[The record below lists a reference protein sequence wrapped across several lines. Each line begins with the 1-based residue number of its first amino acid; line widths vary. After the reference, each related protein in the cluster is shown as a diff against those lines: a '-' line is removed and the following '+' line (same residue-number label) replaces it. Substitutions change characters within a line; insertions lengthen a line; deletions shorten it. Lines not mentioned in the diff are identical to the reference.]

1 MRAARAEAHAHAHAH
16 AHTHAHARSSLAS
29 FCSLSSARKRAQD
42 AHAHNTAANTRESQ
56 NFAALLSP
64 PETASSLP
72 HNKLGGSEN
81 TSALSTS

>member
-42 AHAHNTAANTRESQ
+42 AHAHNTRESQ